1 MLTRRE
7 YYVRLCVGA
16 VVGVAWCLGGGW
28 YLHGLG
34 WSFGLILLLDVAVT
48 GALVHLLGVYPAPY
62 YDRYTAHFLTQSQDA
77 RADSR
82 VQLPPPAP

>member
-48 GALVHLLGVYPAPY
+48 GALVVSSKDVGHPEFDETLEGC
-62 YDRYTAHFLTQSQDA
+62 
-77 RADSR
+77 
-82 VQLPPPAP
+82 LPSDPGMPPGEIIVA

>member
-48 GALVHLLGVYPAPY
+48 GALVRLLGVYPAPY

-82 VQLPPPAP
+82 VRLPPPAP